1 LTIFF
6 IVMCIGL
13 SIVAYGVINHTDL
26 IFDENETLEPIAEG
40 NENETTITSNLNSNT
55 NNNNNNNNSKNKS
68 KSNLNNN
75 NSDKL
80 YNQISVNDKN
90 QLRQR
95 LKTTSLN
102 IKQNF

>member
-1 LTIFF
+1 
-6 IVMCIGL
+6 MCIGL

-40 NENETTITSNLNSNT
+40 NENETITSNLN
-55 NNNNNNNNSKNKS
+55 NNNSNNSKNKS

>member
-1 LTIFF
+1 
-6 IVMCIGL
+6 MCIGL

-40 NENETTITSNLNSNT
+40 NENETIASNVNSS
-55 NNNNNNNNSKNKS
+55 NNSKNKS
-68 KSNLNNN
+68 KSNLN
-75 NSDKL
+75 SDNL

-102 IKQNF
+102 IKPKF

>member
-1 LTIFF
+1 
-6 IVMCIGL
+6 MCIGL

-40 NENETTITSNLNSNT
+40 NENETITSNLN
-55 NNNNNNNNSKNKS
+55 NNNNNSNNSKNKS

>member
-40 NENETTITSNLNSNT
+40 NENETITSNLN
-55 NNNNNNNNSKNKS
+55 NNNNNSNNSKNKS

>member
-1 LTIFF
+1 
-6 IVMCIGL
+6 MCIGL

-40 NENETTITSNLNSNT
+40 NENETITSNLNSN
-55 NNNNNNNNSKNKS
+55 NNNSNNSKNKS
-68 KSNLNNN
+68 KPNLNNN